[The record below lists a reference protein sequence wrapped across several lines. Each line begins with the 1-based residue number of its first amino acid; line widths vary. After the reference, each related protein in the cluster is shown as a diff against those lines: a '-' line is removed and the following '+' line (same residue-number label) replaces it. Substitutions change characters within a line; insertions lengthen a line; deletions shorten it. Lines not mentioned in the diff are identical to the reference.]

1 MSEVKDIKETT
12 ETKETTELA
21 LENLPNKK
29 HEFRDG
35 AKRLL
40 KYLGRYKFQLILVA
54 LLTIL
59 STMFVTISP
68 KVLANATDE
77 LARGINATV
86 LGMGPGIDFGFIGK
100 MLLICIVIYVG
111 SAIFDSLQN
120 FVISGISAKVSYEL
134 RKSISEKMNRLPISY
149 YNRNQHGDL
158 LSRITNDVDTI
169 NQSLT
174 QTMTQ
179 VVSAVTTLLVVIIM
193 MLSISPIMTGIAFLV
208 LIVSSIVVGVI
219 VSHSQ
224 KHFKRQQDL
233 LGAVNSKVEET
244 YGAHLIVK
252 AFNGEKKSVEEFS
265 VENDKLC
272 KAACIA
278 DFISGIMKP
287 VMQFVTNLGYVAVC
301 IAGAALVVAGRLTI
315 GGIQAF
321 IQYIGNFMSPI
332 MVLSEMLSQIQ
343 IAVASSDRVF
353 DFLEEDEELSDN
365 PKIESKNLEI
375 SGNVEFDHVKFAY
388 EDSEDLVIKDFSAKI
403 EPGMKVAIVGPTGA
417 GKTTLVKLL
426 MRFHELT
433 SGKILLDGNDI
444 SDFSRGDLR
453 AQFGMVLQDTWLYKG
468 SIKENIRYGN
478 LSATDDEVIKAAK
491 AAQADHFIRTL
502 PGGYDMEINEEA
514 DNISAGQKQLLTIAR
529 AILANS
535 KILILDEATSSVD
548 TRTEELIQKAMDNLL
563 KGRTSFIIAHR
574 LSTIKNADLILYINE
589 GDIVETGTHDELM
602 HKNGYYAKLYNS
614 QFETIAT

>member
-1 MSEVKDIKETT
+1 
-12 ETKETTELA
+12 
-21 LENLPNKK
+21 
-29 HEFRDG
+29 
-35 AKRLL
+35 
-40 KYLGRYKFQLILVA
+40 
-54 LLTIL
+54 
-59 STMFVTISP
+59 
-68 KVLANATDE
+68 
-77 LARGINATV
+77 
-86 LGMGPGIDFGFIGK
+86 
-100 MLLICIVIYVG
+100 
-111 SAIFDSLQN
+111 
-120 FVISGISAKVSYEL
+120 
-134 RKSISEKMNRLPISY
+134 
-149 YNRNQHGDL
+149 
-158 LSRITNDVDTI
+158 
-169 NQSLT
+169 
-174 QTMTQ
+174 MTQ

-265 VENDKLC
+265 IENEKLC

-614 QFETIAT
+614 QFETITT